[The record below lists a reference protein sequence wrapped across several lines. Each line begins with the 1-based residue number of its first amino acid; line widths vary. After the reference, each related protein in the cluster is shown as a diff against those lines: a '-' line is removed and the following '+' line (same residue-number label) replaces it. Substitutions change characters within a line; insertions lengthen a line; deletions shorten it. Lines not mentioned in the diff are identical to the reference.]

1 MSSRMSQ
8 ETQEVGIGV
17 NSLDITQIKTRQVP
31 RPQQEVT
38 ACVLDTGNPG
48 RWRHGLPNKER

>member
-1 MSSRMSQ
+1 MISRMSQ

-17 NSLDITQIKTRQVP
+17 NSLDITQIKIRQVP

-38 ACVLDTGNPG
+38 AFVLDTGNPG
-48 RWRHGLPNKER
+48 RWRHGLLKKER